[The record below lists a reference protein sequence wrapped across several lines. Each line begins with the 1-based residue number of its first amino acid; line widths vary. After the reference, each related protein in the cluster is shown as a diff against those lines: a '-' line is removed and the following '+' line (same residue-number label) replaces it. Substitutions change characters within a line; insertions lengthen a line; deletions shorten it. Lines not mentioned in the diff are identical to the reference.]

1 MHGTMRL
8 KKMQRFLVL
17 QPVVSIVQGDSKNLK
32 KLNVKL
38 LTGVV
43 SVVVGR
49 NDGFSVPARGGGGG
63 RTN

>member
-1 MHGTMRL
+1 
-8 KKMQRFLVL
+8 MQRFLVL

-49 NDGFSVPARGGGGG
+49 NDGFSVPARGGGGA